1 MSIEFTKELDR
12 LKLTPN
18 DVNLTDIKG
27 VPNCTLT
34 TACFDLTRF
43 NNKSRNLN
51 EAISNMKVLL
61 TVPCYLVIHTDS
73 ICIDL
78 IKEIRNSYNLDHL
91 TRYVVTN
98 FEDLSNFPYLDK
110 IKSNREKYWPTRD
123 ERTSSE
129 SHLLCCNKFNFVLQ
143 TIYTNPFNTTKFGW
157 IDGTNL
163 KNNFSAICENYK
175 DGMLLDILHNSSD
188 KFHIQ
193 ILNVTDKKYKNIDN
207 KREYYE
213 KYRWV
218 VCGGFFVTAPDA
230 GIKILNRLKDVFTN
244 TTSPLNYGFGHG
256 EEMFYLEILDE
267 FPDDLHLSYG
277 DYGQILDNFIVP
289 TANIEYVYYTII
301 QGLKNNGH
309 MDTYKK
315 ACAMLKQSAD
325 EYYIQ
330 LEPEIYKN
338 L

>member
-1 MSIEFTKELDR
+1 MHKYNPKCRTIEESIKLIDPI
-12 LKLTPN
+12 LKIP
-18 DVNLTDIKG
+18 V
-27 VPNCTLT
+27 
-34 TACFDLTRF
+34 
-43 NNKSRNLN
+43 
-51 EAISNMKVLL
+51 
-61 TVPCYLVIHTDS
+61 YLVIYGSKTTLP
-73 ICIDL
+73 L
-78 IKEIRNSYNLDHL
+78 IEYLRNSYGFQHITKYICVELEELWTYQFLDQVKH
-91 TRYVVTN
+91 
-98 FEDLSNFPYLDK
+98 
-110 IKSNREKYWPTRD
+110 NRQQFWPTRD
-123 ERTSSE
+123 ERTCAE
-129 SHLLCCNKFNFVLQ
+129 SHLICCNKFDFVLE
-143 TIYTNPFNTTKFGW
+143 TIYTNPFNTTHFGW
-157 IDGTNL
+157 IDAFLGTPDGTKL
-163 KNNFSAICENYK
+163 RICENYRANTVPR
-175 DGMLLDILHNSSD
+175 ILHQIVKQGST

-193 ILNVTDKKYKNIDN
+193 QLNVNDNKYLKPEN
-207 KREYYE
+207 KREYYMQ
-213 KYRWV
+213 YRWV